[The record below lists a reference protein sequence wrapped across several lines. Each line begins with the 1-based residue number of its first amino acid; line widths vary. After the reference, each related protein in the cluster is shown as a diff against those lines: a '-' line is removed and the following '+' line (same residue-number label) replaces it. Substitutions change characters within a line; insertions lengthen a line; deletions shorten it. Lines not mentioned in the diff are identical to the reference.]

1 MSINEQEDDR
11 SNAQSG
17 FIHTFLTFK
26 YKYEYEWEKNGGNV
40 TNYDSTTAVR
50 IAILPSR
57 ENDAISPSPW
67 R

>member
-1 MSINEQEDDR
+1 MLK
-11 SNAQSG
+11 AALY
-17 FIHTFLTFK
+17 TLFLPSSK
-26 YKYEYEWEKNGGNV
+26 YKYEWEKNCGNV

-57 ENDAISPSPW
+57 ENDAISPAPW